1 MAPKVMEMSR
11 PLTVSASMP
20 EGFGAALPPELDPA
34 IRAWQ
39 RREAELR
46 AEIAARA
53 TRPAPGMPVGFDL
66 AGMRALERE
75 VSDRLAREFTAPVPE
90 GVVIEDLTAG
100 GVRVRRYRPALQVAT
115 DAPLPTQIWL
125 HGGGFV
131 VGAVD
136 EEVNDR
142 ILGMR
147 VALSGFQ
154 ILSVDYRL
162 APEHLYPAA
171 VQDALAVIG
180 AVAADPLAWG
190 AAPGQLGLG
199 GASAGAMIAA
209 SAALRLGATRP
220 GLLRHLCLE
229 VPPVTLVPHGES
241 WTAYAPLLGSTDA
254 LALAALAYLP
264 SATLDDG
271 YAVPL
276 TLAQQGRAAGL
287 PPTTILTAEFDA
299 LRDGAEEFGRLL
311 GEAGVPTHVMRGE
324 GHVHASS
331 FLTRTFKAARQWQG
345 WLALAV
351 AAALGPTPA

>member
-1 MAPKVMEMSR
+1 MIA
-11 PLTVSASMP
+11 
-20 EGFGAALPPELDPA
+20 GAL
-34 IRAWQ
+34 
-39 RREAELR
+39 
-46 AEIAARA
+46 
-53 TRPAPGMPVGFDL
+53 V
-66 AGMRALERE
+66 
-75 VSDRLAREFTAPVPE
+75 
-90 GVVIEDLTAG
+90 
-100 GVRVRRYRPALQVAT
+100 
-115 DAPLPTQIWL
+115 
-125 HGGGFV
+125 
-131 VGAVD
+131 
-136 EEVNDR
+136 
-142 ILGMR
+142 
-147 VALSGFQ
+147 
-154 ILSVDYRL
+154 
-162 APEHLYPAA
+162 
-171 VQDALAVIG
+171 VIG

-229 VPPVTLVPHGES
+229 VPPVTLVPHGAS

-271 YAVPL
+271 YAEPL